1 MARIRFA
8 GGPGTTVVVTGGSSG
23 IGLACAR
30 EYVRRGSNVVIVARG
45 VERLEEA
52 LKSLRSEAAAGAR
65 VKAYSVDLSD
75 RDATDGTFSEIEAEG
90 LFPDLL
96 INSAGVINSGAF
108 VEMTPD
114 FFSDNFDYGFW
125 TVVNPC
131 RAVAKKMI
139 ARGHGYIANVSSVAG
154 FLGVYGYTGY
164 AGAKYATMGFT
175 ESLRCELVVDGV
187 GVSVICPPD
196 TDTPGYTRE
205 LTMRTYETDVLAG
218 NIKPV
223 SADVVARA
231 VVTGI
236 EKGRYLV
243 IPGATSKFFFRLKGL
258 LPELAFAIVD
268 GQVRGARRELAR
280 KRG

>member
-1 MARIRFA
+1 MARIRFT

-23 IGLACAR
+23 IGFACAR

-45 VERLEEA
+45 VERLEAA
-52 LKSLRSEAAAGAR
+52 LKSLRSEASDGAR
-65 VKAYSVDLSD
+65 VRAYSVDLSD
-75 RDATDGTFSEIEAEG
+75 RDATDRIFLEIEAEG

-108 VEMTPD
+108 VEMAPD

-139 ARGHGYIANVSSVAG
+139 ARGYGYIANVSSVAG

-223 SADVVARA
+223 SAEVVARA
-231 VVTGI
+231 VVKGI

-243 IPGATSKFFFRLKGL
+243 VPGATSKFYFRLKGL
-258 LPELAFAIVD
+258 LPELAFAIID
-268 GQVRGARRELAR
+268 GQVRGARRELVR